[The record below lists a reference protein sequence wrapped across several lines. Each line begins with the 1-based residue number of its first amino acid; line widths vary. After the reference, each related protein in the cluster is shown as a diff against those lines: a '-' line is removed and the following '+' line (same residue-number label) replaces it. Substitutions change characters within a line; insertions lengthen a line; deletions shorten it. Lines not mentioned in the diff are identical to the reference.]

1 MRLTCPNCDAQYEVD
16 DSAIPDT
23 GRDVQC
29 SNCGHAWFQLP
40 PDIEAALEA
49 EEAVYGAPA
58 GAAPA
63 RSRPAAQ
70 PDPDADAD
78 EDEDEGDLPPVAA
91 AAAAGAP
98 SPRRALDENLM
109 AILREEAEREAA
121 ARQAE
126 RARTIETQ
134 PDLGIGAPP
143 PLPRPAASPPAQ
155 TRPPATD
162 SEGDASPARAPSRR
176 ELLPN
181 IDEIN
186 STLNP
191 VDPPSVEVISEAI
204 AEARQRSGFRTGFV
218 SMVVIAAILMAL
230 YVMAPRIAH
239 NLPASAPAMQAYVG
253 AVDGARL
260 WLDGVVGQLVTA
272 LRGLSG
278 TS

>member
-70 PDPDADAD
+70 PDPDADG
-78 EDEDEGDLPPVAA
+78 DEDEGDLPPV

-126 RARTIETQ
+126 RARSIETQ

-143 PLPRPAASPPAQ
+143 PLPRPAVAPRGPAPEADAVA
-155 TRPPATD
+155 RP
-162 SEGDASPARAPSRR
+162 PSRR

-204 AEARQRSGFRTGFV
+204 AEARSRSGFRTGFV
-218 SMVVIAAILMAL
+218 SMVVIAAILLAL

-253 AVDGARL
+253 AVDAARL
-260 WLDGVVGQLVTA
+260 WLDGVVGQLVTT

-278 TS
+278 AGAS